1 MSLERLVLQ
10 TQERFPKY
18 HRSRVEIAPLEKGGS
33 GRKFYRI
40 CAGEESPVILVKY
53 SSQKEENRHYVEI
66 AKFLA
71 ASGVNVPAI
80 YFHDAS
86 EGLIWMQDLGDE
98 DLWSW
103 RGARWD
109 RRRALYESTL
119 YEASKLH
126 IVATRNLPDS
136 GLRMEREFSEQLYLW
151 EQQYFFDN
159 CLRAHFGLPE
169 KAVRRYSDLPAM
181 HEIAARLASLP
192 RVLVHRDFQS
202 QNILIRD
209 DDAWLIDFQGM
220 RPGLPQYDVASLLY
234 DPYVDLTGGER
245 DQLLEFYKRVARGAG
260 MEIAGD
266 FDEIYHFCALQ
277 RLMQA
282 LGAYGFLGLQK
293 GRPDFLDHIPAARRS
308 LREVAARIDGLDEF
322 VALLDLL
329 P

>member
-18 HRSRVEIAPLEKGGS
+18 HRSPVEIAPLEKGGS
-33 GRKFYRI
+33 DRKFYRI

-66 AKFLA
+66 ARFLA
-71 ASGVNVPAI
+71 ASGVHVPAI

-103 RGARWD
+103 RGAPWD
-109 RRRALYESTL
+109 RRRPL
-119 YEASKLH
+119 YEAALREATKLH
-126 IVATRNLPDS
+126 VDATRNLPNS
-136 GLRMEREFSEQLYLW
+136 GLRLEREFSEQLYLW

-159 CLRAHFGLPE
+159 CLRAHFGLDE
-169 KAVRRYSDLPAM
+169 AAVRRYSELPAM
-181 HEIAARLASLP
+181 HRIAARLAALP

-202 QNILIRD
+202 QNVLICD
-209 DDAWLIDFQGM
+209 DDACLIDFQGM
-220 RPGLPQYDVASLLY
+220 RPGLPQYDIASLLY
-234 DPYVDLTGGER
+234 DPYVDLSGAER
-245 DQLLEFYKRVARGAG
+245 SRLLEFYKGTARRAG
-260 MEIAGD
+260 MEIAED
-266 FDEIYHFCALQ
+266 FDEVFHFCALQ

-293 GRPDFLDHIPAARRS
+293 GRPDFLAHIPAARRS